1 MKSGLLF
8 LTALPLLA
16 QSSLYVVAGAAKEYV
31 VGAKLAASG
40 LFRQTP
46 TNTWEHLGYTVPF
59 MFGLDYDPNDPSII
73 YMAAGNGL
81 IRGANGGKDWTLV
94 TGSDITELRDL
105 VVTPTAIYI
114 AHSRG
119 IRVSKDRGKTWA
131 ELSGKLH
138 RKFTEALRV
147 DRTNPS
153 VLLAGGEE
161 GVFRSEDGGQTWKPS
176 GAGSYQIA
184 HLEQSPHDPATWL
197 AATQGGGVYISRDGG
212 KTFES
217 PSEAPGVG
225 RNLYD
230 VAFDPTNPNR
240 MAVGGWGPGVTV
252 SEDGGK
258 TWAARNVGLPRP
270 DVSAIIFDPT
280 HSGRIYASVHE
291 EAIFVSDDVGK
302 SWKPSG
308 MEGRVGNRMKFIP
321 GGSK

>member
-153 VLLAGGEE
+153 VLQRAISCSARSTPPARRA
-161 GVFRSEDGGQTWKPS
+161 VSAVSSTCFRRRSIRPS
-176 GAGSYQIA
+176 
-184 HLEQSPHDPATWL
+184 
-197 AATQGGGVYISRDGG
+197 AAP
-212 KTFES
+212 S
-217 PSEAPGVG
+217 PS
-225 RNLYD
+225 
-230 VAFDPTNPNR
+230 T
-240 MAVGGWGPGVTV
+240 
-252 SEDGGK
+252 
-258 TWAARNVGLPRP
+258 
-270 DVSAIIFDPT
+270 
-280 HSGRIYASVHE
+280 
-291 EAIFVSDDVGK
+291 
-302 SWKPSG
+302 
-308 MEGRVGNRMKFIP
+308 
-321 GGSK
+321 